1 MTMLSPCLLV
11 YRAHLGNPDFF
22 EILRGK
28 LPDQLHDMW
37 NQTFPETKVNFF
49 IEHQGNITLIQGL
62 NSIFRRNTFELIQQ
76 CPTIPMYNMNVYKNY
91 KRVVQKS
98 FTRKLPPKKS
108 KPISTVDA

>member
-37 NQTFPETKVNFF
+37 NQTFPENKSYIFYWTSGKYYFDSRT
-49 IEHQGNITLIQGL
+49 ELDIQKKYFWI
-62 NSIFRRNTFELIQQ
+62 NST
-76 CPTIPMYNMNVYKNY
+76 MSNY
-91 KRVVQKS
+91 PHV
-98 FTRKLPPKKS
+98 
-108 KPISTVDA
+108 